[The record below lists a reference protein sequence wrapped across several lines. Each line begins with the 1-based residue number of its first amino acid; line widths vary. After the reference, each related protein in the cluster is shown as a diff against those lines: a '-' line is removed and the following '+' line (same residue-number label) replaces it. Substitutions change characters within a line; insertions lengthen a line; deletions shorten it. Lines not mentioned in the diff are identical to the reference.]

1 MLSNA
6 QNAIYINLNVDEMLP
21 CYSMNAKVEDEEC
34 ELADRD
40 LRPSLIGVREGE
52 GVNTDGYQ
60 TLEAGACS
68 DRDDDD
74 DDYDDD
80 DDDDDDDDGIQG
92 GYISVEEKGED
103 SSIASD
109 DVVVLGAAGVAA
121 VGPRGVAT
129 CEDDNEEE
137 TRVWHECTIM
147 LCALGCNNTIYYIII
162 LPTLWMSV
170 IDSFLN

>member
-21 CYSMNAKVEDEEC
+21 CYSMNAEVEDEEC
-34 ELADRD
+34 EFIGRD
-40 LRPSLIGVREGE
+40 IRPSLIGVREGV
-52 GVNTDGYQ
+52 GGSTNGYQ

-74 DDYDDD
+74 DDS
-80 DDDDDDDDGIQG
+80 IPE
-92 GYISVEEKGED
+92 GYRSVEGRGDD

-137 TRVWHECTIM
+137 TCVWHECTIM

-162 LPTLWMSV
+162 LPTIWMRV
-170 IDSFLN
+170 INSFLN

>member
-21 CYSMNAKVEDEEC
+21 CYSMNAEV

-40 LRPSLIGVREGE
+40 LQPSLIGVREGE
-52 GVNTDGYQ
+52 GVNTDRYP

-68 DRDDDD
+68 DRDDDV
-74 DDYDDD
+74 
-80 DDDDDDDDGIQG
+80 DDDDDDGIPG
-92 GYISVEEKGED
+92 GYISVEEKEDD

-109 DVVVLGAAGVAA
+109 DVVVLGAVGVAA

-137 TRVWHECTIM
+137 TRV
-147 LCALGCNNTIYYIII
+147 
-162 LPTLWMSV
+162 
-170 IDSFLN
+170 

>member
-21 CYSMNAKVEDEEC
+21 CYSMNAEVEDEEC

-40 LRPSLIGVREGE
+40 LRPSLIGVREEE

-74 DDYDDD
+74 DDDDS
-80 DDDDDDDDGIQG
+80 IPG
-92 GYISVEEKGED
+92 GYRSVEEKGDD

-109 DVVVLGAAGVAA
+109 DVVVLGAAGVAT

-137 TRVWHECTIM
+137 TRV
-147 LCALGCNNTIYYIII
+147 
-162 LPTLWMSV
+162 
-170 IDSFLN
+170 

>member
-1 MLSNA
+1 MP
-6 QNAIYINLNVDEMLP
+6 QIVCNLPAVN
-21 CYSMNAKVEDEEC
+21 
-34 ELADRD
+34 DRD

-74 DDYDDD
+74 DD
-80 DDDDDDDDGIQG
+80 DDDGIPG
-92 GYISVEEKGED
+92 GYISVEGRGDD

-109 DVVVLGAAGVAA
+109 DVVVLGAVGVAA

-129 CEDDNEEE
+129 CEDDNEDE
-137 TRVWHECTIM
+137 TRV
-147 LCALGCNNTIYYIII
+147 
-162 LPTLWMSV
+162 
-170 IDSFLN
+170 